1 MVKSMFLGVMTL
13 TLNSV
18 SAPYKV
24 TSHPGLPAT
33 GLGLK
38 LKVLHLRNPVKG
50 KLGRPINLGVV

>member
-1 MVKSMFLGVMTL
+1 MFLGVMTL

-50 KLGRPINLGVV
+50 KLGWPITLGVV